1 MFFMKD
7 LDYLMKIV
15 ESWMTLDEL
24 EDAKTRRDFIDS
36 SGTKEKNIFTYRQPF
51 GLHLKYRHQ
60 VYDHNNQVHA
70 LIYLER

>member
-1 MFFMKD
+1 MKD
-7 LDYLMKIV
+7 PYYLMNIV

-24 EDAKTRRDFIDS
+24 EDSKTRRYFIDI
-36 SGTKEKNIFTYRQPF
+36 SGTKEENIFTYRQPF